1 MIAEE
6 KQKIKFPQFNNQ
18 LDRIKDNVPYQIRH
32 FILNTFMTLWGR
44 TQAEQ
49 DPQASIDGMAVLT
62 ERNLTQNIHHVIGAN
77 CTYFGKMLYL
87 QLGNGYDQ
95 AKITWIQWYKFF
107 S

>member
-1 MIAEE
+1 LIAEE

-44 TQAEQ
+44 TPAEQ

-77 CTYFGKMLYL
+77 CPYFGKMLYL